1 MKFVKDVMK
10 FVSVCDIFK
19 KKIMHET
26 QNGQKKAM
34 EKWEMPRKKRSSAKK
49 HEENRNVA
57 EK

>member
-1 MKFVKDVMK
+1 MILYMFQMKFVKDVMK

-34 EKWEMPRKKRSSAKK
+34 EKREMP
-49 HEENRNVA
+49 
-57 EK
+57 